1 MKKFLLA
8 NVILGAAA
16 FGFAGCAP
24 AATNTNKAV
33 LTTNINTA
41 VTNSNLPS
49 NMNSAMN
56 SNTPANINSANGSS
70 GMNKELSSGDKDF
83 MNKAAQGGMFE
94 VKLGELAFAKG
105 QSPDVKMF
113 GQKMK
118 FDHTKANDELKAL
131 AGGKAVTLPADVSA
145 KQKQDMDKLSKL
157 SGAAFDK
164 EYVRMMIE
172 DHEKDVADFQ
182 KQAEGGTNS
191 ELKTFASST
200 LPTLQMHLAMI
211 QVISERIK

>member
-24 AATNTNKAV
+24 SATNTNKAV
-33 LTTNINTA
+33 VTTNTNTA
-41 VTNSNLPS
+41 VTNSNLPV
-49 NMNSAMN
+49 NMSSAMN
-56 SNTPANINSANGSS
+56 SNAPANVNSAAASS
-70 GMNKELSSGDKDF
+70 SLNKNISSGDKDF
-83 MNKAAQGGMFE
+83 MNKAAQGGLAE
-94 VKLGELAFAKG
+94 VKLGELASQKG
-105 QSPDVKMF
+105 QSADVKTF

-131 AGGKAVTLPADVSA
+131 ADGKAVSLPADVSA

-182 KQAEGGTNS
+182 KQAESGTNS
-191 ELKTFASST
+191 ELKAFASST

-211 QVISERIK
+211 KGISDRIK

>member
-1 MKKFLLA
+1 MKKILLA

-24 AATNTNKAV
+24 SATNTNKAV
-33 LTTNINTA
+33 ITINTNTA

-56 SNTPANINSANGSS
+56 SNAPANMNSAASS
-70 GMNKELSSGDKDF
+70 SLNKNLSSDDKDF
-83 MNKAAQGGMFE
+83 MSKAAQGGMAE

-105 QSPDVKMF
+105 QSPDVKTF

-118 FDHTKANDELKAL
+118 FDHTKANGDLMAL
-131 AGGKAVTLPADVSA
+131 ADGKAVTLPADVSA

-211 QVISERIK
+211 KGINERIK